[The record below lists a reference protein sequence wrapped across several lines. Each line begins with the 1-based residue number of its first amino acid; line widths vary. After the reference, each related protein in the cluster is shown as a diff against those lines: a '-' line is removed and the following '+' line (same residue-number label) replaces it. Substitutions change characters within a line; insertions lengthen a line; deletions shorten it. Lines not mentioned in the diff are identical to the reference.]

1 MRAADNPCTHVIYPD
16 PRIEMPQAPQ
26 KRQAEIHYYVIMMD
40 IKELS
45 ENPGGYNASRT
56 NSR

>member
-1 MRAADNPCTHVIYPD
+1 MEI
-16 PRIEMPQAPQ
+16 PQAPQ

-45 ENPGGYNASRT
+45 ENPGGQRPEKVM
-56 NSR
+56 NSTRPA